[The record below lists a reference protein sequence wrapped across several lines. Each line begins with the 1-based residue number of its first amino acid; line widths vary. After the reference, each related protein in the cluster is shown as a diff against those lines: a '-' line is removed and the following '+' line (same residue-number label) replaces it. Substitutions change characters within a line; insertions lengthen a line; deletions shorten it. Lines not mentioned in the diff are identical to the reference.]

1 MKTRRADMA
10 KSAEDLAERRDE
22 LVRRA
27 EEIDAR
33 IARGHLDGAD
43 EKELAQ
49 MRRRR
54 DLARSEAREVE
65 ASRTLLL
72 DRQREA
78 ADAERD
84 RSLRAARSR
93 ARESARAFEAAAE
106 AVDARLAE
114 LEEAHAALVLAELDL
129 SRDLRAAGLG
139 ESGRIRNRLA
149 AAIRWASWA
158 SAEGYSEAAQ
168 VPRVGVA
175 RRRTLTASARSIVP
189 QIPED

>member
-1 MKTRRADMA
+1 MA